1 VTNFKAVIQYDGTNY
16 SGWQIQPNN
25 VTIQGTIQQILHKIT
40 EEKITIH
47 ASGRTDAGVHALGQ
61 VASFK
66 IEKVMKA
73 SSLQS
78 ALNSLLPQDIRII
91 HLSEAPDEFN
101 AQYNAN
107 SKEYQYQIFSGKV
120 LSPFLYRYFY
130 HLSIELDIAEMK
142 KAAKKFI
149 GEHDF
154 SAFKSAESTCKNY
167 IRKVFQS
174 DIVSNKDIIYYI
186 VVANGFMHYMVR
198 TMVGTLIEVG
208 RGKIPAEQIEE
219 IITSKNRAKA
229 GATAPPQGL
238 FLIKANY

>member
-16 SGWQIQPNN
+16 SGWQIQPNR
-25 VTIQGTIQQILHKIT
+25 VTIQGTLQQTLHKIT
-40 EEKITIH
+40 EEKVTIH

-66 IEKVMKA
+66 LEKVMKA
-73 SSLQS
+73 PLLQS

-91 HLSEAPDEFN
+91 HLDKAPDEFN
-101 AQYNAN
+101 ARYNAN
-107 SKEYQYQIFSGKV
+107 SKEYQYQIFAGKV
-120 LSPFLYRYFY
+120 LSPFLYKYFY
-130 HLSIELDIAEMK
+130 HFPVELDIAEMK
-142 KAAKKFI
+142 KAAQKFI

-154 SAFKSAESTCKNY
+154 SAFKSAESSCKNY
-167 IRKVFQS
+167 VRKVFQS
-174 DIVSNKDIIYYI
+174 DIVSNEDIIYYI

-208 RGKIPAEQIEE
+208 RGKIAAEQIEK

-238 FLIKANY
+238 FLIKVNY

>member
-16 SGWQIQPNN
+16 SGWQIQPNR
-25 VTIQGTIQQILHKIT
+25 VTIQGTLQQILHKIT
-40 EEKITIH
+40 EEKVTIH

-66 IEKVMKA
+66 MEKVMKA

-91 HLSEAPDEFN
+91 HLDEAPDEFN

-107 SKEYQYQIFSGKV
+107 NKEYQYQIFTGKV

-130 HLSIELDIAEMK
+130 HLPVELDITEMK
-142 KAAKKFI
+142 KAAEKFI

-167 IRKVFQS
+167 IRKVSQS

-208 RGKIPAEQIEE
+208 RGKITAEQIEK

-238 FLIKANY
+238 FLIKVNY